1 MRGAVGAGRGSGE
14 LIITSSS
21 LRGVVVPDRAAD
33 GRHAPIAPP
42 CWGLHT
48 HGLHMLV
55 DWAEVTSGQG
65 GRTGG
70 AKRAAAAPPAA
81 AAAAVSSARGREE
94 EAESGVQV
102 LALANPTWVLVLYAQ
117 VVCCVGGAVPEL

>member
-1 MRGAVGAGRGSGE
+1 MGDGRGVE
-14 LIITSSS
+14 ERITSSS

-48 HGLHMLV
+48 RGLYMLV
-55 DWAEVTSGQG
+55 DWEEVTSGRG
-65 GRTGG
+65 GGTGG
-70 AKRAAAAPPAA
+70 AHRAAAAPPAA

-94 EAESGVQV
+94 AESGVQV
-102 LALANPTWVLVLYAQ
+102 LALANPTWESVLYA
-117 VVCCVGGAVPEL
+117 